1 VAVADA
7 TVHPDP
13 DTVPVP
19 GTVPYQ
25 PSRRESH
32 RLRGSASDNET
43 TIPDLDIES
52 IVRIFERGPVR
63 LGFIYGSH
71 VRGEAG
77 SRRDI
82 DLAVAFDES
91 LSSFERTRARLELIE
106 QLSTELGTNDVDVV
120 RLSDAPSELLEEI
133 LADGALIY
141 GSMTDLEP
149 YQGQAPP
156 SSTHQDRLAAF
167 DDVLEELNRHLGS
180 PYGGR

>member
-7 TVHPDP
+7 TVHHVP

-25 PSRRESH
+25 SSRRESR
-32 RLRGSASDNET
+32 RLRGSGSDNET
-43 TIPDLDIES
+43 TIPGLDIEG
-52 IVRIFERGPVR
+52 IVRIFERGPAR
-63 LGFIYGSH
+63 PGFHYGSH

-82 DLAVAFDES
+82 DQAVAFNES

-106 QLSTELGTNDVDVV
+106 QLSTELGTNDVDAV

-167 DDVLEELNRHLGS
+167 DDVLDELNRHL
-180 PYGGR
+180 